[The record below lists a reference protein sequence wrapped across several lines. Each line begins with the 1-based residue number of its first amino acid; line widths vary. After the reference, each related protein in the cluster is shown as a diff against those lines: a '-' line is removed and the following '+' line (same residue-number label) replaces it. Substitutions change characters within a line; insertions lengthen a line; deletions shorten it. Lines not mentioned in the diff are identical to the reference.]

1 LKQHL
6 YFLLNWIQR
15 AIALFAC
22 DVFDRHLSL
31 LVWKSGGASMA
42 KAKKAAAKGAAKK
55 TTAKKAA
62 KKASP
67 ANTAG
72 CCTIIYDSQPSD
84 QVEGVTRDECVRL
97 GRSRGG
103 VGQWNKGSCA

>member
-1 LKQHL
+1 
-6 YFLLNWIQR
+6 
-15 AIALFAC
+15 
-22 DVFDRHLSL
+22 
-31 LVWKSGGASMA
+31 MA
-42 KAKKAAAKGAAKK
+42 KAKKAAKGAPKK
-55 TTAKKAA
+55 AGAKKAA

-67 ANTAG
+67 ANTSG
-72 CCTIIYDSQPSD
+72 CCTIIYDNGPSE